1 MPQLL
6 PVINAVAAVST
17 IVGVVGQSN
26 SQRKAAA
33 AQERQ
38 QQLQVQMQ
46 RRQAIRQA
54 QLQRAQTLSYGS
66 AAGASG
72 SSAIGGGISSLG
84 SQLGSQFGYSSQ
96 MSGISGNIN
105 MFNAQGE
112 RFGALATLGGNVFK
126 ATGGMG
132 QLGDTIGS
140 LWNRNNQQP

>member
-1 MPQLL
+1 MSHVL
-6 PVINAVAAVST
+6 PVINAIAAVT
-17 IVGVVGQSN
+17 TVAGVVGQAN
-26 SQRKAAA
+26 AQNKAAA

-54 QLQRAQTLSYGS
+54 QLQRAQTLTSGY

-72 SSAIGGGISSLG
+72 SSALGGGVSSLG

-105 MFNAQGE
+105 MFNAQGA
-112 RFGALATLGGNVFK
+112 RFGALATLGGNIFS
-126 ATGGMG
+126 ATGGME
-132 QLGDTIGS
+132 QLGSTIGS
-140 LWNRNNQQP
+140 FWNRDNQQG